1 MNWLQWY
8 EVLACA
14 LLLIVCVVCN
24 ARMGAYWLTRTSI
37 ALLGVSAAIRM
48 GALVTK
54 HAEVES
60 VSRTI
65 SLAAD
70 SSIPLMAAIA
80 IGSIVWH
87 RIRVGSGVSQCADE

>member
-1 MNWLQWY
+1 MNWLQAY
-8 EVLACA
+8 EVAACGV
-14 LLLIVCVVCN
+14 LLIVCWVCN
-24 ARMGAYWLTRTSI
+24 ARIGAYWLTRTSI

-54 HAEVES
+54 YAEVES

-87 RIRVGSGVSQCADE
+87 RIRSGNLQSDTN